1 MRCYTVRSHSGVQ
14 STIALKYFP
23 EPPTPYSLLPLMSL
37 CVNPVCPQ
45 PNHPDNDENRFCQSC
60 GSQLELLG
68 RYRVMRLLSDKTG
81 FGKVYDA
88 YERDKPKIVKILKE
102 NLNSD
107 TKAVELFQQ
116 EASVLGKLQHPGI
129 PQIDGY
135 FQYQTR
141 NNLLLHCLVMEKIDG
156 PNLEGWLQQ
165 QQNRPISE
173 EQAVAWMKQ
182 LIDILVLVHGQQYL
196 HRDIKPSNI
205 MIRPDGQLVLIDFG
219 TARALTQTYIN
230 NVSNGSGSYTSIS
243 SSGYSAPEQMNG
255 QAVPQSDF
263 FALGRTFVFLLTG
276 KHPLEMYDAYKNEL
290 QWRNFTKHISPAF
303 LDFID
308 WLMTREINGR
318 PAHAQEILQR
328 LAQFYPQI
336 NSTTHIT
343 GTPKTAVLINSP
355 DTTNL
360 PSQPSCIPPEPK
372 RDKVPLLALISA
384 LLVVLGL
391 LGIVALATRSGEGA
405 FNRSYGQAPERKKGK
420 TVTVDYFP
428 YQEGKDSQG
437 RVAEFNVA
445 VLSVEYKWLL
455 GSSFQIKHNDQVISL
470 DTLKSNL
477 QQEGIQ
483 RIMENPS
490 EVISVGTASCEG
502 DVAKEEARAL
512 ERSKQIQLLTKK
524 LFSNSGSLSGYR
536 LLNLGQFNRSDC
548 QSNQDATA
556 YQRSIIIIGVKKKS
570 DGVVLDEAL
579 RDRLVKK
586 PFADFNLEDYSL
598 GTKEKFK
605 SIPSNL

>member
-1 MRCYTVRSHSGVQ
+1 MRCLWQQLCG
-14 STIALKYFP
+14 IAFKYFLF
-23 EPPTPYSLLPLMSL
+23 PYSLLPTLHSLNFLMSL

-107 TKAVELFQQ
+107 AKAVELFQQ
-116 EASVLGKLQHPGI
+116 EAAVLGKLQHPGI
-129 PQIDGY
+129 PQVDGY
-135 FQYQTR
+135 FLYQTR
-141 NNLLLHCLVMEKIDG
+141 NNLPLHCLVMEKIDG

-219 TARALTQTYIN
+219 TARALTQTYIA
-230 NVSNGSGSYTSIS
+230 NVSSGSGSYTSIS
-243 SSGYSAPEQMNG
+243 SSGYSAPEQING
-255 QAVPQSDF
+255 QAVSQSDF

-276 KHPLEMYDAYKNEL
+276 KHPLEMYDAYKNKL
-290 QWRNFTKHISPAF
+290 LWRNFTKNISPNF

-318 PAHAQEILQR
+318 PANTQEILQR
-328 LAQFYPQI
+328 LAQFDPQI
-336 NSTTHIT
+336 NSTTHIIRT
-343 GTPKTAVLINSP
+343 QKTAVLINSN
-355 DTTNL
+355 TTAL
-360 PSQPSCIPPEPK
+360 PQQPACVPPEPK

-455 GSSFQIKHNDQVISL
+455 GSSFQIKHNNQVIGL

-477 QQEGIQ
+477 QEEGIQ

-524 LFSNSGSLSGYR
+524 LFSNSSNLSGYR

-598 GTKEKFK
+598 GTKAKFK
-605 SIPSNL
+605 TIPSNL

>member
-1 MRCYTVRSHSGVQ
+1 
-14 STIALKYFP
+14 
-23 EPPTPYSLLPLMSL
+23 MSL
-37 CVNPVCPQ
+37 CVNPVCPK
-45 PNHPDNDENRFCQSC
+45 PNHPENDENRFCQSC

-88 YERDKPKIVKILKE
+88 YERDKPKILKILKE

-107 TKAVELFQQ
+107 AKAVELFQQ
-116 EASVLGKLQHPGI
+116 EASVLGQLHHPGI
-129 PQIDGY
+129 PKVDGY
-135 FQYQTR
+135 FQYQNR

-182 LIDILVLVHGQQYL
+182 LIDILVLVHGKQYL

-219 TARALTQTYIN
+219 TARALTQTYIA
-230 NVSNGSGSYTSIS
+230 NVSSGSAGYTSIA
-243 SSGYSAPEQMNG
+243 SSGYSAPEQING
-255 QAVPQSDF
+255 QAIPQSDF

-276 KHPLEMYDAYKNEL
+276 KHPLDMYDAYKNEL
-290 QWRNFTKHISPAF
+290 QWRGFTKNISPAF
-303 LDFID
+303 LNFID
-308 WLMTREINGR
+308 WLMAREISLR
-318 PAHAQEILQR
+318 PANAQDILQR
-328 LAQFYPQI
+328 LAQFDQQP
-336 NSTTHIT
+336 NSTTHIS
-343 GTPKTAVLINSP
+343 GTQKTAILINSQNSP
-355 DTTNL
+355 DTTL
-360 PSQPSCIPPEPK
+360 PPQVVCIPPEPK

-384 LLVVLGL
+384 LLVVLGI
-391 LGIVALATRSGEGA
+391 LGIVALATRSNTGA
-405 FNRSYGQAPERKKGK
+405 FSPNYGQAPERKKGK

-437 RVAEFNVA
+437 RVAEFNIA

-455 GSSFQIKHNDQVISL
+455 GSSFQIKYNDKIIDL

-477 QQEGIQ
+477 QEEGIQ

-490 EVISVGTASCEG
+490 EIISVGTASCEG
-502 DVAKEEARAL
+502 DVAKEEARSL
-512 ERSKQIQLLTKK
+512 ERSKQIQLLAKK
-524 LFSNSGSLSGYR
+524 LFSNNSSVEGYR
-536 LLNLGQFNRSDC
+536 LLNLGQFNRSNC

-556 YQRSIIIIGVKKKS
+556 YQRSIILIGVKKKS
-570 DGVVLDEAL
+570 DGVLLDEAL
-579 RDRLVKK
+579 RDRLEKK
-586 PFADFNLEDYSL
+586 PFADFKLEDYSL
-598 GTKEKFK
+598 GSQNNFK
-605 SIPSNL
+605 TIPSNL